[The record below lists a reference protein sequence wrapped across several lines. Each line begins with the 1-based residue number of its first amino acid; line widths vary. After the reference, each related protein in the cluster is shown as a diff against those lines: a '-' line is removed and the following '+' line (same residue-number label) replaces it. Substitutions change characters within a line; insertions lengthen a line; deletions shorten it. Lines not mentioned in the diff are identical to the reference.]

1 MASADQ
7 PRKLTP
13 RQWRDPAVL
22 LASGFGSG
30 FLNPAPGT
38 WGTLAGVVIWWFAL
52 SGLAWLLQLA
62 AVAVTVGVGIALGA
76 YLSRRYGVQDDPA
89 IVIDEFAGVW
99 LALLAV
105 PAHPLPVA
113 AAFLAFRC
121 FDVWK
126 PGPVGWA
133 DRRGGGIG
141 LMLDD
146 LIAGA
151 FAGIVLQLAFWAIG
165 WPDPLPAP

>member
-7 PRKLTP
+7 PRRLAP

-38 WGTLAGVVIWWFAL
+38 WGTAAGVVIWWFAL
-52 SGLAWLLQLA
+52 SGLHWPLQLA
-62 AVAVTVGVGIALGA
+62 VVAATFGVGIALGT
-76 YLSRRYGVQDDPA
+76 YLGRRYGVQDDPA
-89 IVIDEFAGVW
+89 VVIDEFAGVW

-113 AAFLAFRC
+113 GGFLLFRL

-133 DRRGGGIG
+133 DRRGGGVG

-151 FAGIVLQLAFWAIG
+151 FAAIVIQLAFSTIG
-165 WPDPLPAP
+165 WPEPLAAP